1 VRAVPHVLIEAR
13 YLDSK
18 GKPTTGHEMFL
29 FAQIDKKFWF
39 GRGRPDASGKI
50 VALAP
55 HGTKIR
61 LDLMTNEHG
70 VLRHRLKVGGP
81 LHNNRQV
88 DLGTV
93 NDDVKGIEIIRYVAP
108 IVLVKVVDKNG
119 KKPKEA
125 AVTATYRPGKGQF
138 PGGLILKKGR
148 TSDVSFEEQEDGR
161 FRSSQLFPD
170 EEVTITGHAE
180 GFTSKSIKMKLA
192 EGTRKDVE
200 IVLEKK
206 K

>member
-1 VRAVPHVLIEAR
+1 
-13 YLDSK
+13 
-18 GKPTTGHEMFL
+18 
-29 FAQIDKKFWF
+29 
-39 GRGRPDASGKI
+39 
-50 VALAP
+50 
-55 HGTKIR
+55 
-61 LDLMTNEHG
+61 MTNEHG
-70 VLRHRLKVGGP
+70 VLRHRLKAGAP

-93 NDDVKGIEIIRYVAP
+93 NDDVKGIEIIRYTAP

-119 KKPKEA
+119 KRLKEVG
-125 AVTATYRPGKGQF
+125 VTATYRQGKGQF

-170 EEVTITGHAE
+170 EEVTITGHAD
-180 GFTSKSIKMKLA
+180 GYTSKSTKIKLA
-192 EGTRKDVE
+192 EGTSKDVE